1 MVTVDA
7 FSPARLSFSAR
18 FWMQDIMDWP
28 TPDEADIQATESQKS
43 QHTWIPRTDENSRR
57 PKGSQSS
64 SEAGSRS
71 TGSLDRPQVA
81 LARADRSEHFP
92 RSVRI
97 RRSNEIQEI
106 LQQGKRESTG
116 NLEIFFASPKAS
128 VSRFGLIVPKHG
140 QRIVDRNRLKR
151 RLREIG
157 RRRVIPH
164 LRSQGREGDVL
175 IRATRSAYRASFS
188 ELEREINEAV
198 EGFCSEE
205 S

>member
-1 MVTVDA
+1 MKPTYKPRNRKRVNTHG
-7 FSPARLSFSAR
+7 FRARMKTR
-18 FWMQDIMDWP
+18 GG
-28 TPDEADIQATESQKS
+28 
-43 QHTWIPRTDENSRR
+43 RR
-57 PKGSQSS
+57 
-64 SEAGSRS
+64 ALNRRRRRRS
-71 TGSLDRPQVA
+71 TGSLDRSQVA
-81 LARADRSEHFP
+81 PARADRSEHFP

-164 LRSQGREGDVL
+164 LSSQGREGDVL

>member
-1 MVTVDA
+1 
-7 FSPARLSFSAR
+7 
-18 FWMQDIMDWP
+18 MDWA
-28 TPDEADIQATESQKS
+28 TPDEADIQAAESQKS
-43 QHTWIPRTDENSRR
+43 EHTWIPRTDENSRR
-57 PKGSQSS
+57 PKGSQSPPPP
-64 SEAGSRS
+64 GSRS
-71 TGSLDRPQVA
+71 AGSLDWPQVA
-81 LARADRSEHFP
+81 PARADRSEHFP

-106 LQQGKRESTG
+106 LQQGKRESTR
-116 NLEIFFASPKAS
+116 NLEIFFACPKVS
-128 VSRFGLIVPKHG
+128 FSRFGVIVPKHG

-157 RRRVIPH
+157 RRRVIPR
-164 LRSQGREGDVL
+164 LSSQGREGDML
-175 IRATRSAYRASFS
+175 IRARRSAYRASFA